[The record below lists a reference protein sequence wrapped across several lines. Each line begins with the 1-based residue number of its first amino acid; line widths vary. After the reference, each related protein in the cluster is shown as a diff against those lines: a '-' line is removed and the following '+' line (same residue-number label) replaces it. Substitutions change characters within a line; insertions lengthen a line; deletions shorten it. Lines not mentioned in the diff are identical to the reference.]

1 MGRIWIRIGIDIGKI
16 GYLRRGRTR
25 RGRIHGGFGHF
36 SSGRNKEILV
46 ASCDS
51 GVYVGVSDELL
62 VFSDGLPRGF
72 VIFDCD
78 FRGAAAAATRWSRW
92 RGSVVDLASVVG
104 DHT

>member
-16 GYLRRGRTR
+16 DYPRRGRTR
-25 RGRIHGGFGHF
+25 RGRIHGGCGHF

-51 GVYVGVSDELL
+51 GVYVGVSEELL

-78 FRGAAAAATRWSRW
+78 FGGAATRWSRW
-92 RGSVVDLASVVG
+92 RGIVVDLASVVG